1 MDTSPQPLALQATVE
16 DYHSSEDDDSVVL
29 SPSSIRNRTNVSTKR
44 ATLSTKQ
51 SNSHLKNV
59 SKNQEPLIVDLRSDS
74 GYSSYTTSTRSSAD
88 WASSTNNDIRLRV
101 DGSAPLNLQLS
112 GDMEGRT
119 LQLVP
124 AENGMTDLVIG
135 NTRDG
140 EKAYH
145 TERGGIEGATKN
157 RRTVVEAP
165 TRRRT
170 EYDSD
175 RSSRSPRGEVRYGQ
189 DDRNRRP
196 SSRSREPAVVVSARN
211 RRPSVSR
218 RRPMSYYPPGTQ
230 AYGHPTGDAQYMP
243 PYPSYPYYMQQPY
256 IHSYG
261 VQPQPPQYSARYGTS
276 TVQNNRAPYPGAYSG
291 PNMWTTGPM
300 TPDPSPRPSLTGP
313 RPSLT
318 GPPVPPVVI
327 HHHQHSQPTDW
338 PAPTVMSGRGV
349 AHAESSDSSYS
360 ESEEDEIGF
369 GRGNRARALMPPP
382 SVPRSRRAGFTS
394 EPTIL
399 KATTNEVYVPAK
411 EAGIVPRERKS
422 ARRKS
427 LSIGGTRPANEADV
441 FEQKV
446 QRLSDEEDEEETFIY
461 HTDGKEARGSSV
473 HLRKDP
479 DAPKRGLS
487 AYMFFANEER
497 EKVRED
503 NPGIKFGGFTCVSQ
517 SLTQR
522 FKF

>member
-16 DYHSSEDDDSVVL
+16 DYHSSEDDDCVVL
-29 SPSSIRNRTNVSTKR
+29 SPSSMRDRTNVSTKR
-44 ATLSTKQ
+44 VLEATVSTNQ
-51 SNSHLKNV
+51 TSLREENVLKNR
-59 SKNQEPLIVDLRSDS
+59 EPPIVDLRSDS
-74 GYSSYTTSTRSSAD
+74 GYSSYTGSTRSSI
-88 WASSTNNDIRLRV
+88 NLRNEDIRLRV

-112 GDMEGRT
+112 GDMEGRA

-124 AENGMTDLVIG
+124 AEDGMTDLVIG

-145 TERGGIEGATKN
+145 TERGGIVGATKN

-175 RSSRSPRGEVRYGQ
+175 RSSRNPRGEVRYEQ
-189 DDRNRRP
+189 DDRYRRP

-261 VQPQPPQYSARYGTS
+261 VQPQPPQYSTRYGTS
-276 TVQNNRAPYPGAYSG
+276 TVQNNRAPYPGAYPG

-313 RPSLT
+313 
-318 GPPVPPVVI
+318 PVPPVV
-327 HHHQHSQPTDW
+327 HQHSQPTDW

-382 SVPRSRRAGFTS
+382 SAPRSRRAGFTS

-422 ARRKS
+422 AKRKS
-427 LSIGGTRPANEADV
+427 PSIGGTRPANEANV

-446 QRLSDEEDEEETFIY
+446 QRLSDEEDEEEAFIY
-461 HTDGKEARGSSV
+461 HTDGKEARGSLV
-473 HLRKDP
+473 HFRKDL

-503 NPGIKFGGFTCVSQ
+503 NPGIKFGEFICVSQ